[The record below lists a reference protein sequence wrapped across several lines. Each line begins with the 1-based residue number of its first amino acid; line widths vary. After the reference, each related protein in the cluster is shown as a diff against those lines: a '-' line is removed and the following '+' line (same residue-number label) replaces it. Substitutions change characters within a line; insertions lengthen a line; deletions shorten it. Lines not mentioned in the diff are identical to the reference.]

1 MMHSGGDAIK
11 KILELWVDGM
21 SFSQISIEVG
31 LSKKEVSHYVYTL
44 RVSGAVKL
52 RAKPKV
58 TIMDLRYSSC
68 RYIVGSD
75 EDLGTLYCGEV
86 VSQRSYCKEH
96 YALCYIPAAIKTK
109 K

>member
-1 MMHSGGDAIK
+1 MHSGGDAIN

-31 LSKKEVSHYVYTL
+31 LSKKEVSHCVYTL

-75 EDLGTLYCGEV
+75 EDLGTLYCGEPV
-86 VSQRSYCKEH
+86 TKRSYCTHHFE
-96 YALCYIPAAIKTK
+96 LCYLPPSK
-109 K
+109 